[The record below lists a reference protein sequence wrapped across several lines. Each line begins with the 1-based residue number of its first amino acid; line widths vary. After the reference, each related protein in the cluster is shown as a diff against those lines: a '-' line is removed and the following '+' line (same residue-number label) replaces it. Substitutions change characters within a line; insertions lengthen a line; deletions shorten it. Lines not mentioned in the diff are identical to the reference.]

1 MSKQITIFTLQGNQP
16 YQVSVCDSSFSN
28 CQQVAVINDSDIP
41 YTFVVPSPYDL
52 DNTVYVKI
60 VDSIGC
66 VITDTYSFPTPA
78 PTRTPQPTPTMT
90 PTPTPTINPN
100 CDVTYYIW
108 TPTPTPTSTPT
119 PTLTPT
125 PLPTRTPNPTP
136 TSAPGLLLNLDSS
149 YTSSYPDSGNIW
161 YDLTENNFDAIL
173 DNTITFAPLSGF
185 SLYKSSCA
193 EYYNNPVIV
202 NFPSSGYSNNF
213 TMQMWHYITDIPDT
227 LAGIFWAETYP
238 GKNFLFAYFNDISFG
253 LNGATIHTTS
263 TIFQMNITGNTYNN
277 FTGDSLYNK
286 WILTTLTKNG
296 NTVTLYWDNGIKKWE
311 FDTGGVWDIN
321 YPNVDFSIG
330 ANNGGNYCTHMY
342 IGLVRM
348 YNYALDQS
356 TIISQYN
363 TEKTRFGIP

>member
-108 TPTPTPTSTPT
+108 TPTPTPTITPT
-119 PTLTPT
+119 PTL
-125 PLPTRTPNPTP
+125 NPISP
-136 TSAPGLLLNLDSS
+136 RLFLDASNN
-149 YTSSYPDSGNIW
+149 SSYPGTGTTWFDLSGNNFHTALSGITT
-161 YDLTENNFDAIL
+161 YD
-173 DNTITFAPLSGF
+173 PLSG
-185 SLYKSSCA
+185 SSILFNTGYG
-193 EYYNNPVIV
+193 EIPNYPINY
-202 NFPSSGYSNNF
+202 YSNDF
-213 TMQMWHYITDIPDT
+213 TFEIWHYYLVYGTNIMG
-227 LAGIFWAETYP
+227 LLWSEYGL
-238 GKNFLFAYFNDISFG
+238 KNLVVAYLSPVGYGGLGFRIDDSDDVYDSFY
-253 LNGATIHTTS
+253 
-263 TIFQMNITGNTYNN
+263 TGTTYNN
-277 FTGDSLYNK
+277 FTGDTLLNV
-286 WILTTLTKNG
+286 WIKSTIVKSGDTI
-296 NTVTLYWDNGIKKWE
+296 TLYWDDAIKKWE
-311 FDTGGVWDIN
+311 FNTNGSWTVSPTNNITIASSSYGSFN
-321 YPNVDFSIG
+321 SIVK
-330 ANNGGNYCTHMY
+330 
-342 IGLVRM
+342 IGTIKL
-348 YNYALDQS
+348 YDYALDES

-363 TEKTRFGIP
+363 IEKTRFGIP